1 MKKETV
7 VIQKELFA
15 ENKSS
20 LAKYQDLVIG
30 QRGWW
35 ALIRYELIVTFC
47 SWVPGALGLVL
58 RKFLYP
64 KLFKK
69 VGRNVNFGSNIVIR
83 HPNKIE
89 IGDNVVIDDN
99 CVLDA
104 KGSDND
110 GIRVGNGVFLGRN
123 SILSCKNGDIILGDH
138 VNIGFHS
145 EIFSASKVQLGKHV
159 LIAAYCYLI
168 GGDHDYDAVDKAVL
182 EQTRSSR
189 GITLE
194 DDVWLGAGVKIM
206 DGVTVGKHTI
216 IGTSAVVN
224 KDLPEYVIAVGIPAK
239 VAKHRKVEGENRQAE
254 KESESRS

>member
-110 GIRVGNGVFLGRN
+110 GIRVGSGVFLGRN

-145 EIFSASKVQLGKHV
+145 EIFFFF
-159 LIAAYCYLI
+159 
-168 GGDHDYDAVDKAVL
+168 
-182 EQTRSSR
+182 
-189 GITLE
+189 
-194 DDVWLGAGVKIM
+194 
-206 DGVTVGKHTI
+206 
-216 IGTSAVVN
+216 
-224 KDLPEYVIAVGIPAK
+224 
-239 VAKHRKVEGENRQAE
+239 
-254 KESESRS
+254 